1 MTKTVLDLSNIDAKK
16 FFLKKESYASIDLPS
31 YFSFESLIK
40 KVSQKLSNSSVQ
52 DYYSTY
58 QDGTKQKVNRPQKF
72 EKVNYDLLSNKDG
85 EYAWRP
91 LQIIHP
97 FLYVDLVNEITKEA
111 NWQTIKNCFGIFSNS
126 SVECVS
132 IPVVSGTEESDKAE
146 QVSLWLRNIEQK
158 SIELAMDYQYI
169 FETDISDCYGSIYT
183 HAIAWAIH
191 TKSVAKQNRDDGALL
206 GNIIDNRIQGMRY
219 GQTNGI
225 PQGSVLMDFIAEIVL
240 GYADTLLSEKIND
253 IADEYKILRYRDDY
267 RIFVNNPETG
277 KQIIKNLTE
286 VLSDFGMKLN
296 SAKTK
301 FSDDVVLGAIKSEKI
316 FELTQVKKSNNLQKE
331 LLLIHDFVKNFP
343 NSGAVNKKIQKLH
356 KKMVSRDLEK
366 ENIPVLISIITNIMF
381 RNPRALPLG
390 AAILS
395 KFISKLGSDEERI
408 QTIQKISKKFKKI
421 PNTGLLDIWLQRIT
435 LKFQNS
441 IEYEE
446 ILTKIVKS
454 ENNASALWNSDWLKK
469 NASVVLKETIVDQQ
483 KLDELGDIISSEE
496 VSMFLAEGD
505 S

>member
-1 MTKTVLDLSNIDAKK
+1 MTKKILDLSHVEAKK
-16 FFLKKESYASIDLPS
+16 FFLKQESYVSIDLPS
-31 YFSFESLIK
+31 YFSFKSLVQ
-40 KVSQKLSNSSVQ
+40 KVSRKLSNGSVR
-52 DYYSTY
+52 DYYYKEETR
-58 QDGTKQKVNRPQKF
+58 QKAHCPQKS
-72 EKVNYDLLSNKDG
+72 EGVNYDLLSNKDG

-111 NWQTIKNCFGIFSNS
+111 NWQTIKDCFENFSNS
-126 SVECVS
+126 SVKCVS
-132 IPVVSGTEESDKAE
+132 IPVVSETEESDKAE
-146 QVSLWLRNIEQK
+146 QVSLWFRNIEQK

-183 HAIAWAIH
+183 HSIAWAIH
-191 TKSVAKQNRDDGALL
+191 TKPIAKQSRDNKNLL

-240 GYADTLLSEKIND
+240 GYADTLLSEKIRD

-267 RIFVNNPETG
+267 RIFVNNPEAG

-331 LLLIHDFVKNFP
+331 LLLIHDFAKNFP

-356 KKMVSRDLEK
+356 KKIESRDLEK

-395 KFISKLGSDEERI
+395 KFISKLDSDEERAQI
-408 QTIQKISKKFKKI
+408 IQKIIQKFRKI
-421 PNTGLLDIWLQRIT
+421 PNTGLLDVWLQRIS

-446 ILTKIVKS
+446 ILTKIVKT
-454 ENNASALWNSDWLKK
+454 ENSAATLWNSDWLK
-469 NASVVLKETIVDQQ
+469 NEASAVLEESIVDQE
-483 KLDELGDIISSEE
+483 KLDELEDVISSDE
-496 VSMFLAEGD
+496 VSLFLREY
-505 S
+505 